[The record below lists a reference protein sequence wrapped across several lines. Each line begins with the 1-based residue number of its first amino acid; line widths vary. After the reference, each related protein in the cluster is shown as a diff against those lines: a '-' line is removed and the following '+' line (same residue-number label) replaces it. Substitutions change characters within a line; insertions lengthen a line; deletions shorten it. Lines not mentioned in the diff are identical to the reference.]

1 MSSDSESSG
10 RVFADVHGVPPRT
23 AWGSPGSGSPA
34 SGLIGSPRVEA
45 RANDLRAEIARL
57 KQDID
62 EVRGAVGASRLVEIR
77 DANARLVET
86 ALRAG
91 QIAERAVD
99 DLNALARTGQR
110 DALTGTP
117 NRALLLD
124 RLDNAIAM
132 ASRHG
137 SRLAVFFVDLD
148 RVKQVNDTLG
158 HGVGDLLLQLAA
170 RRLEAAVREA
180 DTVGRYG
187 GDEFI
192 VLLPE
197 IADTAEAAAIAATL
211 LTALGAPA
219 QFGGHLLQPSA
230 AVGIALYPDDGADAA
245 TLIRRAD
252 AAMYRAKQRRRS
264 GFEFHQDE
272 AALRRRHAPAIPS
285 GGPWSDP
292 AVIPPSEPE
301 SRMNDLRDAN
311 QALVIASLAAQT
323 LFEQTREE
331 NGRQVKFLAVV
342 AHELRNPLSPIL
354 TAAQVLGRG
363 PIDAPALARV
373 QGVLVRQVEH
383 LSRLVEDLLDG
394 SRVSTGTFRL
404 QHTRTDLRSVLAD
417 AIETCAPLLAAKD
430 HDFTLDLPDG
440 AIEVLADPVR
450 LTQVFGN
457 LLNNAAKYTAAH
469 GHIRIAAVT
478 TAEAVTVS
486 VHDDGIGITLDALPN
501 IFQLF
506 ARGATAHELHHG
518 GLGIGLAV
526 VRELVEAHSG
536 KVWGASDGA
545 GCGST
550 FSVTLP
556 ILRPEAALPA
566 T

>member
-1 MSSDSESSG
+1 MSSDNESAG
-10 RVFADVHGVPPRT
+10 RAFADLVGAPSRT
-23 AWGSPGSGSPA
+23 AWGAPA
-34 SGLIGSPRVEA
+34 SGATVSPRVEA
-45 RANDLRAEIARL
+45 RANDLRAELARL
-57 KQDID
+57 KHDID
-62 EVRGAVGASRLVEIR
+62 EVRGAVGASQLVEIR
-77 DANARLVET
+77 EANARLVET

-99 DLNALARTGQR
+99 DLNALARIGQR
-110 DALTGTP
+110 DVLTDTP

-137 SRLAVFFVDLD
+137 GRLALFFIDLD
-148 RVKQVNDTLG
+148 RVKQVNDTFG
-158 HGVGDLLLQLAA
+158 HAVGDLLLQLVA
-170 RRLEAAVREA
+170 RRLETAVREA
-180 DTVGRYG
+180 DTVSRYG

-197 IADTAEAAAIAATL
+197 IVDAADAGAMAANL

-219 QFGGHLLQPSA
+219 QLGGHLLLPSA
-230 AVGIALYPDDGADAA
+230 AIGISLYPDDGTDAA
-245 TLIRRAD
+245 SLIRRAD
-252 AAMYRAKQRRRS
+252 AAMYRAKQRRRG
-264 GFEFHQDE
+264 GFEFHQDD
-272 AALRRRHAPAIPS
+272 AALRGRHI
-285 GGPWSDP
+285 P
-292 AVIPPSEPE
+292 AVESAGRWIPPGEPE
-301 SRMNDLRDAN
+301 SRMNDLLEAN

-323 LFEQTREE
+323 LFEQTRDE

-354 TAAQVLGRG
+354 TAAQVLGHG

-404 QHTRTDLRSVLAD
+404 QHTRTDLGSVLAA
-417 AIETCAPLLAAKD
+417 AIETCAHLLTAKG
-430 HDFTLDLPDG
+430 HHFTLDLPDG
-440 AIEVLADPVR
+440 AIAVLADPVR
-450 LTQVFGN
+450 LTQVFSN

-469 GHIRIAAVT
+469 GRIRIAAVT

-486 VHDDGIGITLDALPN
+486 VHDDGIGITLDAMPN

-506 ARGATAHELHHG
+506 TRGATAHELHHG

-526 VRELVEAHSG
+526 VRELVEAHG
-536 KVWGASDGA
+536 GTVWGASDGA

-556 ILRPEAALPA
+556 ILRPEAASPA
-566 T
+566 P

>member
-1 MSSDSESSG
+1 METTRMPSDSESAG
-10 RVFADVHGVPPRT
+10 RADVGGAPSRT
-23 AWGSPGSGSPA
+23 AWGSPA
-34 SGLIGSPRVEA
+34 SGTVASPRVEA
-45 RANDLRAEIARL
+45 RANALRAELARL

-62 EVRGAVGASRLVEIR
+62 EVRGAVGASQLVEIR

-99 DLNALARTGQR
+99 DLNAVARIGQR
-110 DALTGTP
+110 DGLTDTP

-124 RLDNAIAM
+124 RLENAIAM

-137 SRLAVFFVDLD
+137 SRLALFFVDLD

-158 HGVGDLLLQLAA
+158 HAVGDLLLQLVA
-170 RRLEAAVREA
+170 RRLESAVREA
-180 DTVGRYG
+180 DTVSRYG

-197 IADTAEAAAIAATL
+197 IVDAADARAIAATML
-211 LTALGAPA
+211 AALGAPA
-219 QFGGHLLQPSA
+219 QLGGHLLQPSA
-230 AVGIALYPDDGADAA
+230 AIGISLYPDDGTDAA
-245 TLIRRAD
+245 SLIRRAD

-264 GFEFHQDE
+264 GFEFHQDD
-272 AALRRRHAPAIPS
+272 APARDRHAPGVRS
-285 GGPWSDP
+285 DGRWSDP
-292 AVIPPSEPE
+292 AGMPASEPE
-301 SRMNDLRDAN
+301 SRMDNLLEAN

-331 NGRQVKFLAVV
+331 NGRQVKFLAIV

-354 TAAQVLGRG
+354 TAAQVLGQG

-404 QHTRTDLRSVLAD
+404 QHRRTDLGSVLAD
-417 AIETCAPLLAAKD
+417 AVENCAPLLTAKG
-430 HDFTLDLPDG
+430 HHFTLDLPDG
-440 AIEVLADPVR
+440 AIAVLADPVR
-450 LTQVFGN
+450 LTQVFSN

-469 GHIRIAAVT
+469 GRIRIAAVT

-486 VHDDGIGITLDALPN
+486 VQDDGIGITLDAMPN

-526 VRELVEAHSG
+526 VRELVEAHKG
-536 KVWGASDGA
+536 TVWGASDGA

-556 ILRPEAALPA
+556 ILRPEAASPA
-566 T
+566 S